1 MSPENCK
8 IIQDAVKEAGLAL
21 EGKLPPCKFLKKR
34 NPYAHLWERIKHHMG
49 KSYKECDDEQLK
61 NIIELV
67 EYYRNNPC

>member
-8 IIQDAVKEAGLAL
+8 IIQDAVKETGLAL

-61 NIIELV
+61 TIIELI
-67 EYYRNNPC
+67 EYYRSNPC